1 MKISSS
7 KGETEIS
14 CFFEDSLTVMLS
26 LGFQTTIIIVGQRF
40 PANPR
45 GQTQQ
50 VSEKQTDCKY
60 TKSLDAE
67 ESHGYINLASKDTK
81 F

>member
-14 CFFEDSLTVMLS
+14 CFFEDSLTAMLS

-40 PANPR
+40 PANPGGKPNR
-45 GQTQQ
+45 
-50 VSEKQTDCKY
+50 
-60 TKSLDAE
+60 
-67 ESHGYINLASKDTK
+67 
-81 F
+81 

>member
-14 CFFEDSLTVMLS
+14 CFFFADSLTVMLS
-26 LGFQTTIIIVGQRF
+26 FGFQTTIIIVVGQRF
-40 PANPR
+40 PEEVVVNVFSS
-45 GQTQQ
+45 QTKQ

-60 TKSLDAE
+60 TKSVDAE
-67 ESHGYINLASKDTK
+67 ES
-81 F
+81 